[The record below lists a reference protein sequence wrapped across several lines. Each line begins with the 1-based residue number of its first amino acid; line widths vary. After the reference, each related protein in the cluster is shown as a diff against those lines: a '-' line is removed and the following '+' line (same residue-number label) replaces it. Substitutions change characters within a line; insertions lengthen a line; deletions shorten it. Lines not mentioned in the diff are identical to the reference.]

1 VAQFAESGW
10 CRIGCERHCSHLSL
24 GKRPIPAMPHLL
36 GYSIHS
42 ILDVMAEVTSS
53 KILVV
58 EDDRNLLDTLKY
70 NFRKEGYNVAAAVD
84 GAEALDVARR
94 ETPDLIV
101 LDIMLPKL
109 SGFEVCR
116 ILRKEMTTPILMLTA
131 KDEEID
137 KVVGLEI
144 GADDYMTKPF
154 SMRELL
160 ARVGAMLR
168 RSKMTEMQP
177 ATEQP
182 ILQIG
187 DVRVDTASHKAWK
200 GAAALELTPKEF
212 DLLAFLATNKGLV
225 FSRDRLLEKVW
236 GYDFAGD
243 TRTVDVHIRW
253 LRQRIETDPNNPRH
267 LVTIRGTGYRLEG

>member
-1 VAQFAESGW
+1 
-10 CRIGCERHCSHLSL
+10 
-24 GKRPIPAMPHLL
+24 MT
-36 GYSIHS
+36 
-42 ILDVMAEVTSS
+42 EVTSN

-70 NFRKEGYNVAAAVD
+70 NFRREGYNVVTAVD
-84 GAEALDVARR
+84 GAEALDIARR
-94 ETPDLIV
+94 EKPDLII

-116 ILRKEMTTPILMLTA
+116 ILRKEMSTPILMLTA

-154 SMRELL
+154 SMRELM
-160 ARVGAMLR
+160 ARMGAMLR
-168 RSKMTEMQP
+168 RSRLTEMQP
-177 ATEQP
+177 ATEGA
-182 ILQIG
+182 ILQVG
-187 DVRVDTASHKAWK
+187 DIKVDTARHKASK
-200 GAAALELTPKEF
+200 GPTVLDLTPKEF
-212 DLLAFLATNKGLV
+212 DLLAFLATNEGLV

-253 LRQRIETDPNNPRH
+253 LRQKIEADPNNPKH
-267 LVTIRGTGYRLEG
+267 LVTVRGSGYKLEG